1 MLTACE
7 DPTNDLYLSV
17 ASVWEIQI
25 KSQLK
30 KLALDLPLE
39 ELIRQQQAANDF
51 LILPIELSH
60 VLALNGLPPH
70 HKDPFDR
77 LLIAQAQV
85 EDAALVSND
94 SVFQHY
100 QVTLCW

>member
-1 MLTACE
+1 MKLLIDTHVFLWLMSAPNKLSATALAACE
-7 DPTNDLYLSV
+7 DPTNALYLSV

-60 VLALNGLPPH
+60 VLALNGLPLYH
-70 HKDPFDR
+70 
-77 LLIAQAQV
+77 
-85 EDAALVSND
+85 
-94 SVFQHY
+94 
-100 QVTLCW
+100 